1 MPNVKTTFSFIN
13 KNMQARP
20 VVLLRALSLMLCG
33 AACPTDLKDEPQV
46 ILLGVVG
53 SGEGEDGA
61 ERLPSANDQLGV
73 LSFRDVILESVVGAC
88 VLFDLKVDVFN
99 SQHVFVEGWVRL
111 CRKQDRCLRVG
122 GCV

>member
-1 MPNVKTTFSFIN
+1 MV
-13 KNMQARP
+13 
-20 VVLLRALSLMLCG
+20 CG

-46 ILLGVVG
+46 VLLGVVG

-61 ERLPSANDQLGV
+61 EWLPSANDQLGV

-111 CRKQDRCLRVG
+111 CRKQDRCLRIG
-122 GCV
+122 GCVGTIKMKVNNYFM